1 MFQFLRQYHEKKIDD
16 PKPGSTPAKVLT
28 PTVPKAS
35 LKDAGAK
42 FAAALNANPKT
53 VAPAADPK
61 AADPKTV
68 TPAVDPSGKTPVKPG
83 DVDPDGLFELDPAD
97 EAAATAVLKEVEAA
111 ENRAAQAEAWKSGIT
126 DGTRTYLDSEV
137 AKLDDMDRKREAID
151 QQVIDTTGDP
161 AAVVDPAADPAAAA
175 AAAVAAGVDPAAA
188 PAAPVEKMVP
198 LVLGTTF
205 RAIKNA
211 EATDYKPEMITAD
224 YVRKFGFDPNAMPE
238 GVAAMVTDLIRQHN
252 VRANDSTYLHGESK
266 KAFKARDG
274 LKEQLFGNEFLGELR
289 NQGFVVDAAVETM
302 AIEARGLAMVNGK
315 KQAWGSVI
323 DKMQQKYP
331 SVFRKTAGTSDGAA
345 PAGQTPAADGTG
357 NPDPAAAAPQTP
369 AAPSGTRG
377 TEQAVTPAANPAS
390 GIKTMGEARGGFA
403 AAMRDMK

>member
-1 MFQFLRQYHEKKIDD
+1 MFQFLNQYCEKKIDD

-28 PTVPKAS
+28 PTVPKPS
-35 LKDAGAK
+35 LRDAGAK
-42 FAAALNANPKT
+42 FAAALNADPKT

-61 AADPKTV
+61 AADPKAAA
-68 TPAVDPSGKTPVKPG
+68 PAADPSGKTPVKPG

-111 ENRAAQAEAWKSGIT
+111 ENRAAQSEAWKGGIT
-126 DGTRTYLDSEV
+126 PDTRTYLDGEV
-137 AKLDDMDRKREAID
+137 AKLDDQDRKRAAID
-151 QQVIDTTGDP
+151 QQVIDATGDP

-175 AAAVAAGVDPAAA
+175 AA
-188 PAAPVEKMVP
+188 PVEKMVP

-205 RAIKNA
+205 RAIKSA
-211 EATDYKPEMITAD
+211 EATDYKPEMLTAD

-274 LKEQLFGNEFLGELR
+274 LKEQLFGNEFLGELGK
-289 NQGFVVDAAVETM
+289 QGFVVDAAVETM
-302 AIEARGLAMVNGK
+302 TSEARGLAMVNGK
-315 KQAWGSVI
+315 KQAWGSVV
-323 DKMQQKYP
+323 DKLQQKYP
-331 SVFRKTAGTSDGAA
+331 TVFRKSPGSEAGAA
-345 PAGQTPAADGTG
+345 PTGQTPAADGTS
-357 NPDPAAAAPQTP
+357 NPDPAAAAAPQTP

-377 TEQAVTPAANPAS
+377 TEQAVAPTATPTAV
-390 GIKTMGEARGGFA
+390 KTMGEARGGFA
-403 AAMRDMK
+403 AAMKAMG